1 MRKFI
6 TAFLFTVSVFVS
18 GIVFGLGHQEQFT
31 KSAVW
36 VAYNI
41 GKQQG
46 QEEIVLESLR
56 SSPIN
61 ENPGINNRLTVEMA
75 NAAQ

>member
-6 TAFLFTVSVFVS
+6 TSFLFTVSVFVS

-36 VAYNI
+36 VAYNY
-41 GKQQG
+41 GYETG
-46 QEEIVLESLR
+46 RESILIDV
-56 SSPIN
+56 IN
-61 ENPGINNRLTVEMA
+61 GDTVV
-75 NAAQ
+75 AQK